1 MKTIE
6 NEMND
11 LMDQLVHMN
20 ADVKNLLHEVHEL
33 DKKTVELLTS
43 ACMRWFSFYLSPDD
57 TMDVQLNGV
66 TIRRKREDGYT
77 HDVACFRFDEEWG
90 GRGQYNFRDVSFS
103 RSSMNSNNVE
113 EIKEMVTAGMLAGIF
128 VVQKDS
134 ILHGW
139 NEIHATTA
147 EAKSNLNS
155 QRYAIERKMDEVR
168 REYERQKGLNR
179 FYDAKTT
186 GLKLNLVDWNYTQVK
201 TWQRISFLKLETSS
215 TGKNCR
221 VTVKFTVSDWNNNSK
236 EITTSDV
243 IATDKVTGFL
253 SSLKD
258 SDILT
263 ETAGN

>member
-11 LMDQLVHMN
+11 LMDQLVHMS

-33 DKKTVELLTS
+33 DKKTVEQLTA

-66 TIRRKREDGYT
+66 TIRRKREDGYP

-90 GRGQYNFRDVSFS
+90 GRDQYNFRDVSFS

-139 NEIHATTA
+139 NEIHAATA

-179 FYDAKTT
+179 FYAARDT
-186 GLKLNLVDWNYTQVK
+186 GLKLMGVNWNYTTIK
-201 TWQRISFLKLETSS
+201 CWQRISSLKLKTTP
-215 TGKNCR
+215 TGKNCI
-221 VTVKFTVSDWNNNSK
+221 VTVTYPVYNYDGA
-236 EITTSDV
+236 ERTITATDT
-243 IATDKVTGFL
+243 IATDKVMSFL
-253 SSLKD
+253 SRLQD
-258 SDILT
+258 TVILPQD
-263 ETAGN
+263 AGN